1 MTIEEKE
8 VKEIINLMIE
18 GKIEISNIYFYLEGT
33 GYIQAGILNLDKGS
47 VQIIVDSPYR
57 IEDVE
62 FKSTDKLFII
72 K

>member
-1 MTIEEKE
+1 MKIEEKE
-8 VKEIINLMIE
+8 VKEIINLIME
-18 GKIEISNIYFYLEGT
+18 EKVEISNIYFYLEGT

-47 VQIIVDSPYR
+47 IQIIVDSPYK